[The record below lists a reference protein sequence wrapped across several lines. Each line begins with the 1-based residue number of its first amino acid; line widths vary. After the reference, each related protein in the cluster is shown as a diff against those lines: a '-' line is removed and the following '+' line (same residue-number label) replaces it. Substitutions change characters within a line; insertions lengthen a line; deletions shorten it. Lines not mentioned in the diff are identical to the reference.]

1 MTAVPTPNSIA
12 LSKQFSTTMQIN
24 YSDIFL
30 TIEKSLKKQTGLSGN
45 AFANR
50 FSAFRNLTFNKRT
63 NDEYFQIIKQIIFYS
78 GFKAKTV
85 TNKLDII
92 NKHLPDYKT
101 VSLFNGKNI
110 ASILA
115 DKKMIKNKGKV
126 SAVINNA
133 KTINSIAKQ
142 YGSFQSYIESFAP
155 TVSFENLMLLKE
167 ELQYRFDY
175 LGEITVYHFLMDI
188 GLDVI
193 KPDRVLVRI
202 FKRLG
207 FIENEKQFLKTVI
220 QARKLASA
228 TKYSIRYIDIIFVT
242 YGQQGEDAICL
253 EQNPKCKVCGLTEH
267 CNYFK
272 QLQTE
277 KNLTLPNL
285 QTMLIK

>member
-1 MTAVPTPNSIA
+1 MLAATPGDSANSE
-12 LSKQFSTTMQIN
+12 LTSFEQTVLTKMQIN

-30 TIEKSLKKQTGLSGN
+30 TAEKSLKKQSGLSDK
-45 AFANR
+45 AFADR
-50 FSAFRNLTFNKRT
+50 FSTFRNWTFRKRT
-63 NDEYFQIIKQIIFYS
+63 DDECFQIIKQIIFYS

-92 NKHLPDYKT
+92 NEHLPDYKT
-101 VSLFNGKNI
+101 VSLFNDNTT

-115 DKKMIKNKGKV
+115 DKKMIKNKSKIL
-126 SAVINNA
+126 ATINNA
-133 KTINSIAKQ
+133 KTIKSIVKQ
-142 YGSFQSYIESFAP
+142 HGSFQSYIDSFDP
-155 TVSFENLMLLKE
+155 TVSFENLMLFKE

-188 GLDVI
+188 GLDVM

-207 FIENEKQFLKTVI
+207 LIENEKQFLKTVI
-220 QARKLASA
+220 QARKFAAA

-253 EQNPKCKVCGLTEH
+253 EQNPKCKVCGLTKY

-277 KNLTLPNL
+277 KNLTLPN
-285 QTMLIK
+285 